1 MGRSIFRFQ
10 GQHFVNARS
19 PAWFM
24 QGELE
29 QINNTSRHTKLRYAV
44 KKKRSGRLSAD
55 LQGGSARIAT
65 LKPPELGFR
74 GS

>member
-1 MGRSIFRFQ
+1 
-10 GQHFVNARS
+10 
-19 PAWFM
+19 M